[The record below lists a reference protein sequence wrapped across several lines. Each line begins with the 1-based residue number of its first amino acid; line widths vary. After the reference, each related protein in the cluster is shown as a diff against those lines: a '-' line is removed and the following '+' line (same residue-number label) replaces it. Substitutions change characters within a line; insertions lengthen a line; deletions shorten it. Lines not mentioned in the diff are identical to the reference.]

1 MLLDKVKTALR
12 ITHNKLDGEIGQ
24 YISSAFADLERVGVA
39 VPNDFEDAAPILET
53 AVKIYIMAKYD
64 FLGKGK
70 QYQTDYEKLRDA
82 LSLSQK
88 YRGEGDV

>member
-1 MLLDKVKTALR
+1 MLLDKIKTALR
-12 ITHNKLDGEIGQ
+12 ITHNKLDDEIGQ

-39 VPNDFEDAAPILET
+39 VPDNSENATPLLET
-53 AVKIYIMAKYD
+53 AVKIYVMAKYD

-82 LSLSQK
+82 LSLSEK
-88 YRGEGDV
+88 YRSG